1 MSQVTAILFQF
12 LGVVSFQIFC
22 QLPFEWI
29 YFPKG
34 EERRLKTE
42 RREMLIFLFCVL
54 LGVCVGSLTLLILKY
69 PIIQSR
75 ALNFLNLFLTPF
87 VVGRSINWLHNRR
100 PSVREAY
107 YLFENVWNAYI
118 FAFCITA
125 MRYILI

>member
-1 MSQVTAILFQF
+1 
-12 LGVVSFQIFC
+12 
-22 QLPFEWI
+22 
-29 YFPKG
+29 
-34 EERRLKTE
+34 
-42 RREMLIFLFCVL
+42 MLIFLFCVL

-69 PIIQSR
+69 PIIQGR